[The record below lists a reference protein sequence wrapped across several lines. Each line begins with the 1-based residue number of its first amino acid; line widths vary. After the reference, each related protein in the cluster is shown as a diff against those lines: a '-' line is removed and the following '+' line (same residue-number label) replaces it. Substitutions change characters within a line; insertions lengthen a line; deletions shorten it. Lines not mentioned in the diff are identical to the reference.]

1 MPSRDTRPLRP
12 LVRAQVVALMAISPE
27 GRTLAE
33 LRAFLV
39 TQRPASRDT
48 VARVLTEL
56 VLGGLLAVEPEP
68 AWRRRVRAS
77 IADRSIRRS
86 GSTRRAM
93 RGRTHQL
100 FTPTRALHEY
110 VQSASLFPSPVL
122 EAH

>member
-1 MPSRDTRPLRP
+1 
-12 LVRAQVVALMAISPE
+12 MAISPE

-48 VARVLTEL
+48 VARVLAEL
-56 VLGGLLAVEPEP
+56 VAEGLLSVDAEP

-77 IADRSIRRS
+77 LVD
-86 GSTRRAM
+86 RAM
-93 RGRTHQL
+93 QRRTTSTTKARRGALRGRSHQL
-100 FTPTRALHEY
+100 FTPTRALHDRL
-110 VQSASLFPSPVL
+110 ASERVASPLSPSP